1 MKQPVLE
8 TIRELLKFKQFTT
21 INEIASMT
29 GIKRMAVLA
38 VVNDNLSLI
47 KRDARRGR
55 ITGLDLRTPLIT
67 QEWESGKYWREGSY
81 GAWSVEGKCIELATC
96 QKELKERLMSSQ
108 IVGAFGDSYYVDVIH
123 LTPTNISA
131 VEAEG
136 IRPWAEVVIDDR
148 LWKEDA
154 A

>member
-47 KRDARRGR
+47 KRDAKRGR
-55 ITGLDLRTPLIT
+55 ITINV
-67 QEWESGKYWREGSY
+67 
-81 GAWSVEGKCIELATC
+81 AW
-96 QKELKERLMSSQ
+96 
-108 IVGAFGDSYYVDVIH
+108 
-123 LTPTNISA
+123 
-131 VEAEG
+131 
-136 IRPWAEVVIDDR
+136 
-148 LWKEDA
+148 
-154 A
+154 